1 MKFFEEKRYNI
12 GIFFYFCKVLN
23 NHIMSTRVLL
33 LSLLILAILAI
44 IFIVGRNLYLRSM
57 KLRRRLQL
65 SSVFMNIT
73 HELLTPLTVISASV
87 DKLREEE
94 PKFGRDYDM
103 MQLNIQRM
111 VRLLQQILESS
122 KSDAGELKLLVA
134 QGDVMG
140 YIHETAECL
149 EPLLAKKQM
158 KFSISCVPESMMGW
172 IDVDKL
178 DKIIYNLLSNAA
190 KYSSEGGE
198 VSLKAVTNKTYD
210 RIKITV
216 SDTGEGI
223 PKEKMKHLFHRF
235 QDGDYRQHRTIG
247 TGLGLSLTRDLV
259 YLHHGNIECESEVGK
274 GTTFTVTLPIS
285 KEAFLPEQIDEH
297 HTIDFSVPKNTIID
311 FNTIVPDVNEESE
324 AEIAYDEDVYKL
336 LVVEDNVELLM
347 LMKQILKP
355 YYRVYAANN
364 GVEALKIIQEK
375 ELDIIISDVMMPEMD
390 GYELTRNVKSDDD
403 YNHLPIILLTAKTQ
417 KEDIEEG
424 LLAGADD
431 YLTKPFRLGELKL
444 RIDNI
449 VENRKRIQR
458 DYSKKSMAETM
469 QKQEERMSSP
479 DKEFL
484 GRALEFV
491 YNHLEDEYY
500 DRDALATDMGTST
513 STLYNKLRSLTGL
526 NVSSFIRDVR
536 MKEASRIA
544 ETTPGIRVSDL
555 AYRVG
560 FKDPRY
566 FSTCFK
572 KHFGVQPKEYIES
585 LQSRPET

>member
-1 MKFFEEKRYNI
+1 
-12 GIFFYFCKVLN
+12 
-23 NHIMSTRVLL
+23 MSTRALL
-33 LSLLILAILAI
+33 LILLILAILAI
-44 IFIVGRNLYLRSM
+44 IFFVGRNLYLRSM
-57 KLRRRLQL
+57 RLRRRLQM
-65 SSVFMNIT
+65 SSIFMNIT

-87 DKLREEE
+87 DKLREGE

-103 MQLNIQRM
+103 IQLNIQRM
-111 VRLLQQILESS
+111 VRLLQQILETS
-122 KSDAGELKLLVA
+122 KSEAGELKLLVA

-140 YIHETAECL
+140 YIHETAECI
-149 EPLLAKKQM
+149 EPLIAKKHM
-158 KFSISCVPESMMGW
+158 KFTITCVPESMMGW

-190 KYSSEGGE
+190 KYSREGGE
-198 VSLKAVTNKTYD
+198 VSIKAVTNKTYD
-210 RIKITV
+210 HIKITV

-223 PKEKMKHLFHRF
+223 PKEKMKHLFQRF

-259 YLHHGNIECESEVGK
+259 YLHRGNIECESEVGK
-274 GTTFTVTLPIS
+274 GTTFTVTLPIN
-285 KEAFLPEQIDEH
+285 KEAFEPEQIDEL
-297 HTIDFSVPKNTIID
+297 HTIDFSLPKSTIID
-311 FNTIVPDVNEESE
+311 FNTIIPDVNEE
-324 AEIAYDEDVYKL
+324 AEGDIVTEEDNYKL
-336 LVVEDNVELLM
+336 LIVEDNVELLM
-347 LMKQILKP
+347 LMKQLLKP
-355 YYRVYAANN
+355 YYQVYAANN
-364 GVEALKIIQEK
+364 GVEALKIVHEK

-390 GYELTRNVKSDDD
+390 GYELTRIIKADEN

-417 KEDIEEG
+417 KEDREEG

-431 YLTKPFRLGELKL
+431 YLIKPFRLGDLKL

-458 DYSKKSMAETM
+458 DYARQSITETI
-469 QKQEERMSSP
+469 QKMEKTPSP
-479 DKEFL
+479 DEEFL
-484 GRALEFV
+484 SRAVELV
-491 YNHLEDEYY
+491 NIHLEDDDY

-513 STLYNKLRSLTGL
+513 STLYNKLRSITGL

-572 KHFGVQPKEYIES
+572 KHFGVQPKEYIEN
-585 LQSRPET
+585 LQSKQRT

>member
-1 MKFFEEKRYNI
+1 MR
-12 GIFFYFCKVLN
+12 
-23 NHIMSTRVLL
+23 
-33 LSLLILAILAI
+33 
-44 IFIVGRNLYLRSM
+44 
-57 KLRRRLQL
+57 LRRRLQM
-65 SSVFMNIT
+65 SSIFMNIT

-87 DKLREEE
+87 DKLREGE

-103 MQLNIQRM
+103 IQLNIQRM
-111 VRLLQQILESS
+111 VRLLQQILETS
-122 KSDAGELKLLVA
+122 KSEAGELKLLVA

-140 YIHETAECL
+140 YIHETAECI
-149 EPLLAKKQM
+149 EPLIAKKHM
-158 KFSISCVPESMMGW
+158 KFTITCVPESMMGW

-190 KYSSEGGE
+190 KYSREGGE
-198 VSLKAVTNKTYD
+198 VSIKAVTNKTYD
-210 RIKITV
+210 HIKITV

-223 PKEKMKHLFHRF
+223 PKEKMKHLFQRF

-259 YLHHGNIECESEVGK
+259 YLHRGNIECESEVGK
-274 GTTFTVTLPIS
+274 GTTFTVTLPIN
-285 KEAFLPEQIDEH
+285 KEAFEPEQIDEL
-297 HTIDFSVPKNTIID
+297 HTIDFSLPKSTIID
-311 FNTIVPDVNEESE
+311 FNTIIPDVNEE
-324 AEIAYDEDVYKL
+324 AEGDIVTEEDNYKL
-336 LVVEDNVELLM
+336 LIVEDNVELLM
-347 LMKQILKP
+347 LMKQLLKP
-355 YYRVYAANN
+355 YYQVYAANN
-364 GVEALKIIQEK
+364 GVEALKIVHEK

-390 GYELTRNVKSDDD
+390 GYELTRIIKADEN

-417 KEDIEEG
+417 KEDREEG

-431 YLTKPFRLGELKL
+431 YLIKPFRLGDLKL

-458 DYSKKSMAETM
+458 DYARQSITETI
-469 QKQEERMSSP
+469 QKMEKTPSP
-479 DKEFL
+479 DEEFL
-484 GRALEFV
+484 SRAVELV
-491 YNHLEDEYY
+491 NIHLEDDDY

-513 STLYNKLRSLTGL
+513 STLYNKLRSITGL

-572 KHFGVQPKEYIES
+572 KHFGVQPKEYIEN
-585 LQSRPET
+585 LQSKQRT